1 MKLDKYFF
9 GFKKEIFIC
18 SCYIP
23 PVSSPYYD
31 EDFSKL
37 ESEVYKV
44 SAKGNTLIMRDLSA
58 RISNKVDFIEW
69 ESTPHVSFQNILSD
83 DYCHDINLRSNY
95 VDKVFNTQG
104 QCLIDLWI
112 TSQLRVLNGRFV
124 GDPCGNYTCHKSYGA
139 STVDYALTDVDL
151 INVLTFFHVSNPT
164 YLSDHSQISVHVN
177 CKINEHYSPNYN
189 INHFINYSY
198 KWESIS
204 RDN

>member
-18 SCYIP
+18 SCCIP

-44 SAKGNTLIMRDLSA
+44 SAKGNTLIMGDQSA

-83 DYCHDINLRSNY
+83 DYCHDINLRRNY

-124 GDPCGNYTCHKSYGA
+124 GDLCGNYTCHKSYGA

-189 INHFINYSY
+189 INNFINYSY